1 MVNGQVDCLVLGG
14 LMFFNGVDPLILL
27 MKPQVA
33 AGAIVSRVKRTGR
46 QWSRYVLPSL
56 VGLGISLVVWWMWPV
71 AFLGPVMRQIPGYW
85 NSSLWPFGIPFGL
98 FSLWKA
104 WKTADERW
112 GVVASPLLSP
122 YVNLPSYLGLLA
134 VIVSR
139 WPRWTVV
146 VLIAV
151 YGLFAFGLLTG
162 NSFP

>member
-1 MVNGQVDCLVLGG
+1 
-14 LMFFNGVDPLILL
+14 
-27 MKPQVA
+27 
-33 AGAIVSRVKRTGR
+33 
-46 QWSRYVLPSL
+46 
-56 VGLGISLVVWWMWPV
+56 
-71 AFLGPVMRQIPGYW
+71 MRQIPGYW

-122 YVNLPSYLGLLA
+122 YVKLPSYLGLLA

-162 NSFP
+162 NSFPCRGNDDFSHDVVPMRV